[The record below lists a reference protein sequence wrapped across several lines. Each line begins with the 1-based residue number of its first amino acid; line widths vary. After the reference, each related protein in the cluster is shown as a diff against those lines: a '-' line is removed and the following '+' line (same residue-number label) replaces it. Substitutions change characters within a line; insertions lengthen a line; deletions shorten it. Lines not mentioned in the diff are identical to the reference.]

1 MESLLN
7 NLPRWELTDGY
18 LRLPAADLLIA
29 LAGLVFFLLSCYVIN
44 RYSVRR
50 FRQRYNRVY
59 RSLEELNSEF
69 VEQQSTFFE
78 WQEET
83 AHDRQL
89 ATSDLQRLSTEVST
103 ISQRAAEMRPV
114 YEELQ
119 QRQAALQ
126 DEVVRLETR
135 HSDIV
140 SVLDNTGPLH
150 EHYANLQGKVAEK
163 SEELVRV
170 ERQLQNLRL
179 ELDLYDRQSS
189 LVAYAHYEE
198 PEYLHQSSDRFKIE
212 IKRERDFQRALIS
225 EKKDLTGLDA
235 LKDASERTQAARHGK
250 LLIRAFNLEC
260 DKLFATIRHS
270 NYARTVE
277 RVGTLA
283 HALEKL
289 MNDQRFGVSLEYVES
304 KLRECTLIYQ
314 DKYKAKEEAEEQRQQ
329 REQLREE
336 RKAQREYDAALKK
349 AQDEEKAYHQ
359 LLEKAREEI
368 SGATD
373 EQTLEQQERI
383 RYLEEMLEGARQSE
397 QRAMSM
403 AQQTRCGFIYVISN
417 EGSFGKGVY
426 KIGLTRRL
434 DPMDRVKELGDA
446 SVPFSFDVHGI
457 IYSEDAPRLENELH
471 QHFDDK
477 RVNVVN
483 NRKEFFRVELNQIE
497 EAINEL
503 MDEPVVLKRDGFEDD
518 DYSEAMRLRNSVI
531 EGEVEVVV

>member
-1 MESLLN
+1 MV
-7 NLPRWELTDGY
+7 DGY
-18 LRLPAADLLIA
+18 LRVPATHLLIA
-29 LAGLVFFLLSCYVIN
+29 LGGLIVFLLACYCVS
-44 RYSVRR
+44 RYRNHR
-50 FRQRYNRVY
+50 FRHGYNRVY
-59 RSLEELNSEF
+59 RSLVELDNEFEER
-69 VEQQSTFFE
+69 QSGFLA

-83 AHDRQL
+83 AHDRRR
-89 ATSDLQRLSTEVST
+89 ATSDLQQLNAEVCA

-126 DEVVRLETR
+126 DDVERLESR

-163 SEELVRV
+163 SEELVRA
-170 ERQLQNLRL
+170 ERQLQSLRL
-179 ELDLYDRQSS
+179 ELDLYDRQNS
-189 LVAYAHYEE
+189 LVAYAHYQE

-225 EKKDLTGLDA
+225 EKKELTGMDV
-235 LKDASERTQAARHGK
+235 LKDASERAQASRHGK
-250 LLIRAFNLEC
+250 LLIRSFNLEC

-277 RVGTLA
+277 RVGKLA
-283 HALEKL
+283 HDLEKL
-289 MNDQRFGVSLEYVES
+289 MNDQRFGISLEYVES

-314 DKYKAKEEAEEQRQQ
+314 DKYKAREEAEEQRQQ

-349 AQDEEKAYHQ
+349 AQEEEKAYQ
-359 LLEKAREEI
+359 QMLEKAREEI
-368 SGATD
+368 SGATE

-383 RYLEEMLEGARQSE
+383 RYLEEMLEGARQNE

-457 IYSEDAPRLENELH
+457 IYSEDAPRMENELH

-497 EAINEL
+497 EAINGL
-503 MDEPVVLKRDGFEDD
+503 MDEPVVLKREGFEDD
-518 DYSEAMRLRNSVI
+518 DYSEAMRLRNRVI
-531 EGEVEVVV
+531 EGEV

>member
-1 MESLLN
+1 MNALQID
-7 NLPRWELTDGY
+7 LPGWQLADGY
-18 LRLPAADLLIA
+18 LHLPTVDLLMVMAGLIA
-29 LAGLVFFLLSCYVIN
+29 LLLVCYFIF
-44 RYSVRR
+44 RYRFRR
-50 FRQRYNRVY
+50 FRKRYDQVY
-59 RSLEELNSEF
+59 QSMEDLDSRF
-69 VEQQSTFFE
+69 VEQQSRFAQ
-78 WQEET
+78 WLDDT
-83 AHDRQL
+83 AHEKQVATRELQQL
-89 ATSDLQRLSTEVST
+89 NEEVDV
-103 ISQRAAEMRPV
+103 ISRRAAEMRPV
-114 YEELQ
+114 YGELQ
-119 QRQAALQ
+119 RRQNALQ
-126 DEVVRLETR
+126 DEVSRLESR
-135 HSDIV
+135 HADIV
-140 SVLDNTGPLH
+140 SVLDNTAPLH
-150 EHYANLQGKVAEK
+150 EHHANLQSKVAEK
-163 SEELVRV
+163 SDELLRV

-179 ELDLYDRQSS
+179 ELDLYDRQSN
-189 LVAYAHYEE
+189 LITYAHYEE

-225 EKKDLTGLDA
+225 EKKELTGLDA
-235 LKDASERTQAARHGK
+235 LKDASERAQATRHGK

-270 NYARTVE
+270 NHARTVE
-277 RVGTLA
+277 KVGKLA
-283 HALEKL
+283 HELEKL
-289 MNDQRFGVSLEYVES
+289 MNDQRFGISLDYVES
-304 KLRECTLIYQ
+304 RLRECTLIYQ

-349 AQDEEKAYHQ
+349 AQEEQRAYQ
-359 LLEKAREEI
+359 QMLEKAREEI

-383 RYLEEMLEGARQSE
+383 RYLEQMLEGVRQNE

-417 EGSFGKGVY
+417 EGSFGKGIY

-457 IYSEDAPRLENELH
+457 IYSQDAPRLENQLH

-483 NRKEFFRVELNQIE
+483 DRKEFFRVELNQIE
-497 EAINEL
+497 EAMNAL
-503 MDEPVVLKRDGFEDD
+503 MDQPVVLKREGFEDD
-518 DYSEAMRLRNSVI
+518 DYSEAMRLRNRVI
-531 EGEVEVVV
+531 ELAG